1 MTLNLNGD
9 ASIAQ
14 FPGDRATRVS
24 LLCHCN
30 ETRFLHR
37 PACAHI
43 AKRLVVETHDARLR
57 FSASATV
64 GPLARSDVAR

>member
-1 MTLNLNGD
+1 MATP
-9 ASIAQ
+9 AIAQ
-14 FPGDRATRVS
+14 FAVNRAAPVS
-24 LLCHCN
+24 LVCRRN
-30 ETRFLHR
+30 ETRFLRR

-64 GPLARSDVAR
+64 GPLDGSDVAR

>member
-1 MTLNLNGD
+1 MTLKLNGD
-9 ASIAQ
+9 APVAQ
-14 FPGDRATRVS
+14 FPGDRAARVS
-24 LLCHCN
+24 LLCPRN

-64 GPLARSDVAR
+64 GPLAGSDGAR